1 MTGPVSCARSALS
14 AGPRSPPVVP
24 PAAMKPNSR
33 LPCSV
38 LHTSAMTLQ
47 NTETTNRLNTL
58 THTKNARATHT
69 GATSSCKS
77 TKNTMMFAPKK
88 R

>member
-1 MTGPVSCARSALS
+1 MAPSVA
-14 AGPRSPPVVP
+14 
-24 PAAMKPNSR
+24 PAAMKPNRR

-38 LHTSAMTLQ
+38 LNRSTTSAQ

-58 THTKNARATHT
+58 VQM
-69 GATSSCKS
+69 
-77 TKNTMMFAPKK
+77 KNTRPAQTAASPDRKCCAAANIRMLSAKK